1 MVKNIFNLHKKFP
14 GKKLI
19 FKVIEKTKKISA
31 EIFFK
36 ILIDLSR
43 FFSKIM
49 RHVFIWVFPDFL
61 DRLYIVFRLD
71 VIDFKL
77 QDTIFVIIIII
88 VKIAT

>member
-1 MVKNIFNLHKKFP
+1 M
-14 GKKLI
+14 
-19 FKVIEKTKKISA
+19 VIEKTKKISA

-36 ILIDLSR
+36 TLIDLSR

-49 RHVFIWVFPDFL
+49 RYVFIWVFPDFL
-61 DRLYIVFRLD
+61 DILYIVFRLD

>member
-36 ILIDLSR
+36 ILIDL
-43 FFSKIM
+43 
-49 RHVFIWVFPDFL
+49 
-61 DRLYIVFRLD
+61 
-71 VIDFKL
+71 
-77 QDTIFVIIIII
+77 
-88 VKIAT
+88 

>member
-1 MVKNIFNLHKKFP
+1 
-14 GKKLI
+14 
-19 FKVIEKTKKISA
+19 
-31 EIFFK
+31 
-36 ILIDLSR
+36 
-43 FFSKIM
+43 M